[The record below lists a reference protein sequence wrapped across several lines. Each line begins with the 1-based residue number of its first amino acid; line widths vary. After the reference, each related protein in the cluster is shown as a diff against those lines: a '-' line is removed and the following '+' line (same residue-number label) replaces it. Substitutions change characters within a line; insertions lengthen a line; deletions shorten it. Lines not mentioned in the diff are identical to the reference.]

1 MDYCYFDNNATS
13 KIDDQV
19 FKAMLPYLKDS
30 YGNASSIQHKLGRQA
45 NHAIEKARIQVADL
59 LNVNPKE
66 IYFSSGATESINT
79 VIKGISKAYQ
89 SKGNH
94 IITSSAEHKAV
105 LSSCQ
110 AVEKEGMKVSYLSV
124 NKFGVID
131 LEELKN
137 TITDQTVLVC
147 IMAANNETGVLQP
160 IEEIAEICSTKDVL
174 FFCDA
179 TQWIGK
185 LPLDLSNIP
194 IDILCMSA
202 HKIHGPKGI
211 GALYIRRKSKPIQ
224 IPALIVGGK
233 QESGFRG
240 GTYPVHQIVGLGEAA
255 NQIKFEHKD
264 VGEIRDYFEK
274 RLLEEIEESEIKTLG
289 SNRLPN
295 TSNVHIKHVKATEL
309 MTKLPTLAL
318 SSGSACVS
326 GDRDP
331 SHVLKAM
338 GYTDDEAYCSL
349 RFSFSKYNS
358 MEEIDYAIPLIK
370 AACESIRKD
379 SPIWEMYKEG
389 LI

>member
-1 MDYCYFDNNATS
+1 MDYCYFDNNATT

-19 FKAMLPYLKDS
+19 FESMLPYLRNS

-45 NHAIEKARIQVADL
+45 NHAVEKARFQVAAL

-94 IITSSAEHKAV
+94 IITSSTEHKAV

-110 AVEKEGMKVSYLSV
+110 AVEKEGIQVSYLKV

-137 TITDQTVLVC
+137 TITDKTVLIS

-160 IEEIAEICSTKDVL
+160 IEEIAKICMVNDIL

-185 LPLDLSNIP
+185 LPLDLSKIP
-194 IDILCMSA
+194 IDIICLSA

-211 GALYIRRKSKPIQ
+211 GALYIRRKTKPIQ
-224 IPALIVGGK
+224 IPALIAGGK

-240 GTYPVHQIVGLGEAA
+240 GTYAVHQIVGLGEAA
-255 NQIKFEHKD
+255 KQIDLDRDKVEE
-264 VGEIRDYFEK
+264 VRDYFEK
-274 RLLEEIEESEIKTLG
+274 RLLEEIEDSEIKTLA

-295 TSNVHIKHVKATEL
+295 SSNVHIKHVKATEL
-309 MTKLPTLAL
+309 MTKLPTIAI

-358 MEEIDYAIPLIK
+358 KEEIDYAIPLIK

>member
-1 MDYCYFDNNATS
+1 MDYCYFDNNATT
-13 KIDDQV
+13 KIDNQV
-19 FKAMLPYLKDS
+19 FEAMLPYLKDS

-45 NHAIEKARIQVADL
+45 NHAVEKARLQIAEL

-66 IYFSSGATESINT
+66 IYFSSGSTESINT

-105 LSSCQ
+105 LSSCH
-110 AVEKEGMKVSYLSV
+110 AVEKEGMQVSYLKV

-137 TITDQTVLVC
+137 TITDKTVLIS

-160 IEEIAEICSTKDVL
+160 IEEIAKICLENDVI

-185 LPLDLSNIP
+185 LPLDLSKIP
-194 IDILCMSA
+194 IDIICLSA

-211 GALYIRRKSKPIQ
+211 GAIYIRRKTKPTQ

-240 GTYPVHQIVGLGEAA
+240 GTYAVHQIVGLGEAA
-255 NQIKFEHKD
+255 KQVDFDNDKVEE
-264 VGEIRDYFEK
+264 VRDYFEK

-295 TSNVHIKHVKATEL
+295 SSNIHIKHVKATEL
-309 MTKLPTLAL
+309 MTKLPTIAI

-358 MEEIDYAIPLIK
+358 KAQIDYAIPLIK

>member
-1 MDYCYFDNNATS
+1 MDYCYFDNNATT
-13 KIDDQV
+13 KIDDKV
-19 FKAMLPYLKDS
+19 FEAMLAYLKDS
-30 YGNASSIQHKLGRQA
+30 YGNASSVQHKLGRQA

-59 LNVNPKE
+59 LNANPKE
-66 IYFSSGATESINT
+66 ITFTSGATESINT
-79 VIKGISKAYQ
+79 VIKGISKTYK

-94 IITSSAEHKAV
+94 VITSKTEHKAV
-105 LSSCQ
+105 LSACET
-110 AVEKEGMKVSYLSV
+110 VEKEGMLVSYLPV

-137 TITDQTVLVC
+137 GINSKTVLVS

-160 IEEIAEICSTKDVL
+160 IAEIAKICQEKDVL

-185 LPLDLSNIP
+185 LPLDVQSIP
-194 IDILCMSA
+194 IDILCLSA

-211 GALYIRRKSKPIQ
+211 GALYIRRKSKPTQ
-224 IPALIVGGK
+224 IPGLIVGGK

-240 GTYPVHQIVGLGEAA
+240 GTYPVHQIAGLGEAA
-255 NQIKFEHKD
+255 AQVDLNSTQENLRNYFEESLLES
-264 VGEIRDYFEK
+264 VEETEIRT
-274 RLLEEIEESEIKTLG
+274 KTV
-289 SNRLPN
+289 SRLPN
-295 TSNVHIKHVKATEL
+295 SSNVHFKHVKGSEL
-309 MTKLPTLAL
+309 MTKLPGIAI

-349 RFSFSKYNS
+349 RFSFSKYNNK
-358 MEEIDYAIPLIK
+358 EEIDFAVSQIK
-370 AACESIRKD
+370 VAVENIRKN

>member
-1 MDYCYFDNNATS
+1 MDYCYFDNNATT

-19 FKAMLPYLKDS
+19 FEAMLPYLRDF

-45 NHAIEKARIQVADL
+45 NHAVEKARLQVAAL

-66 IYFSSGATESINT
+66 IYFSSGSTESINT

-94 IITSSAEHKAV
+94 IITSSTEHKAV

-110 AVEKEGMKVSYLSV
+110 AVEKEGMQVSYLKV

-137 TITDQTVLVC
+137 TITDKTVLIS

-160 IEEIAEICSTKDVL
+160 IEEIAKICMENDIL

-185 LPLDLSNIP
+185 LPLDLSKIP
-194 IDILCMSA
+194 IDIICLSA

-211 GALYIRRKSKPIQ
+211 GALYIRRKTKPIQ

-240 GTYPVHQIVGLGEAA
+240 GTYAVHQIVGLGEAA
-255 NQIKFEHKD
+255 KQIDLDHDKVEE
-264 VGEIRDYFEK
+264 VRDYFER
-274 RLLEEIEESEIKTLG
+274 RLLEEIEESEVKTLG

-295 TSNVHIKHVKATEL
+295 SSNVHIKHVKATEL
-309 MTKLPTLAL
+309 MTKLPTIAI

-358 MEEIDYAIPLIK
+358 KEAIDYAIPLLK

>member
-1 MDYCYFDNNATS
+1 MDYCYFDNNATT
-13 KIDDQV
+13 KIDNQV
-19 FKAMLPYLKDS
+19 FEAMLPYLKDS
-30 YGNASSIQHKLGRQA
+30 YGNASSVQHKLGRQA
-45 NHAIEKARIQVADL
+45 NHAVEKARLQIAEL

-66 IYFSSGATESINT
+66 IYFSSGSTESINT

-94 IITSSAEHKAV
+94 IITSNSEHKAV
-105 LSSCQ
+105 LSSCH
-110 AVEKEGMKVSYLSV
+110 AVEKEGMQVSYLKV
-124 NKFGVID
+124 NKFGIID

-137 TITDQTVLVC
+137 TITDKTVLIS

-160 IEEIAEICSTKDVL
+160 IEEIAKICLENDVL

-185 LPLDLSNIP
+185 LPLDLSKIP
-194 IDILCMSA
+194 IDIICLSA

-211 GALYIRRKSKPIQ
+211 GALYIRRKTKPTQ
-224 IPALIVGGK
+224 IPAMIVGGK

-240 GTYPVHQIVGLGEAA
+240 GTYAVHQIVGLGEAA
-255 NQIKFEHKD
+255 KQVNFDHDKVEE
-264 VGEIRDYFEK
+264 VRDYFEK

-289 SNRLPN
+289 SSRLPN
-295 TSNVHIKHVKATEL
+295 SSNIHIKHVKATEL
-309 MTKLPTLAL
+309 MTKLPTIAI

-358 MEEIDYAIPLIK
+358 KAEIDYAIPLIK

>member
-1 MDYCYFDNNATS
+1 MDYCYFDNNATT

-19 FKAMLPYLKDS
+19 FEAMLPYLRNS

-45 NHAIEKARIQVADL
+45 NHAVEKARLQVAEL

-94 IITSSAEHKAV
+94 IITSSTEHKAV

-110 AVEKEGMKVSYLSV
+110 AVEKEGMQVSYLKV

-137 TITDQTVLVC
+137 MITDKTVLIS

-160 IEEIAEICSTKDVL
+160 IEEIAKICLENDIL

-185 LPLDLSNIP
+185 LPLDLSKIP
-194 IDILCMSA
+194 IDIICLSA
-202 HKIHGPKGI
+202 HKINGPKGI
-211 GALYIRRKSKPIQ
+211 GALYIRRKTKPIQ

-240 GTYPVHQIVGLGEAA
+240 GTYAVHQIVGLGEAA
-255 NQIKFEHKD
+255 KQIDLDRDKVEE
-264 VGEIRDYFEK
+264 VRDYFEK

-295 TSNVHIKHVKATEL
+295 SSNVHIKHVKATEL
-309 MTKLPTLAL
+309 MTKLPTIAI

-338 GYTDDEAYCSL
+338 GYTDDEANCSL

-358 MEEIDYAIPLIK
+358 KEEIDYAIPLLK